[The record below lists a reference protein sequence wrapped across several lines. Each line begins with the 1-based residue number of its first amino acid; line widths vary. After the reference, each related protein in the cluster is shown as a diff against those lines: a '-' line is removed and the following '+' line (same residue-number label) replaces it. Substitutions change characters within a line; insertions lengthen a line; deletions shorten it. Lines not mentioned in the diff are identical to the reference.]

1 MYAKSMCLKSSS
13 LASDASLPAMILTT
27 DQQLN
32 TKGWSA
38 TAIAFLNLRDEVLRI
53 WELQVRTLVEKAAGV
68 RGPVLINTL
77 PAFYDNIAQS
87 LSPQSARSDATDGN
101 NAASAHGGERA
112 RMTDYG
118 PEHIVQEYQIFRSVI
133 ATVAKG
139 KVALSADE
147 WDVIDASI
155 NNAMIDAVRAYSLT
169 HDSVRKR
176 VAAALSHDMRTPLM
190 IISNGTQLLRLAN
203 NLDRV
208 QIVAGRIN
216 TAVHRLTGMMGD
228 LVDSLTE
235 TTQSR
240 MRLQLSEF
248 EIQALLTAAVGEFDA
263 VYPGRVEL
271 AGTRVRGFW
280 DRDALLRA
288 VENLINNAT
297 KYGDGGNIRIKA
309 DGIRGRLIL
318 TVHNSGDVIPAGHQD
333 RIFEFLQRDT
343 VDRDIEGSGIGLYYV
358 RNVAEGHGGS
368 VAVDSSAE
376 RGTTFLIDIPI
387 DCRPF
392 V

>member
-1 MYAKSMCLKSSS
+1 MKSTCLISSS
-13 LASDASLPAMILTT
+13 LIPYASSPAMILTT

-32 TKGWSA
+32 TEGWSA
-38 TAIAFLNLRDEVLRI
+38 TAVAFLNLRDEVLRI
-53 WELQVRTLVEKAAGV
+53 WELRVRALVEKATDV

-87 LSPQSARSDATDGN
+87 LSPGSARSDATDGN

-133 ATVAKG
+133 AGVAKD
-139 KVALSADE
+139 KVAPSADE
-147 WDVIDASI
+147 WEVIDTSI

-190 IISNGTQLLRLAN
+190 VISNGTQLLKLAN

-208 QIVAGRIN
+208 QIVAGRID

-228 LVDSLTE
+228 LVNSLTE

-240 MRLQLSEF
+240 MLLQLSEF
-248 EIQALLTAAVGEFDA
+248 EIQDLLTAAIGEFEA
-263 VYPGRVEL
+263 VYPGRVAL
-271 AGTRVRGFW
+271 AGTRVQGFW

-288 VENLINNAT
+288 VENLINNAS

-318 TVHNSGDVIPAGHQD
+318 TVHNSGDVIPAEHQD
-333 RIFEFLQRDT
+333 RIFGFLQRDT
-343 VDRDIEGSGIGLYYV
+343 ADLSIEGSGIGLYYV

-392 V
+392 L